1 MDIVIKIDYICI
13 VMKDLLIGAITGA
26 VIAIAILIWG
36 AYCGYRNQK
45 HNKIRDGA
53 NHSKHDNNPD
63 WE

>member
-1 MDIVIKIDYICI
+1 
-13 VMKDLLIGAITGA
+13 MKDLLIGAITGA